1 MSRNRGT
8 AVHGAATVSTKHLH
22 SPYTIYGF
30 VLPALIVYTVILAF
44 PVFRSVRMSFFAW
57 DGLSQPRF
65 SGLENFR
72 VLFDDP
78 DFYIAVKNGLI
89 FALVLVVYQ
98 IGIASGLSFI
108 LATGRIRGSKI
119 LRDSYFIPV
128 VLSVTV
134 VCQLWMSMYNPEY
147 GLINTAAERL
157 GLSFEQNWLVEPP
170 TAIWAVSIVNAWQ
183 FMGYHLVLLFTA
195 VKAIPETY
203 FEAATIEGAG
213 GVRKAVSI
221 TIPLLSE
228 TYRFC
233 LIIALTGGLRA
244 FEHIAIMTGGGPG
257 TSTYTLTYFMYRAA
271 FRLNNF
277 GLASASVSIL
287 VAECL
292 LFTWLINRFFERRA
306 VEY

>member
-1 MSRNRGT
+1 M
-8 AVHGAATVSTKHLH
+8 STKRLH
-22 SPYTIYGF
+22 SPYAIYSF

-57 DGLSQPRF
+57 DGLSTPVF

-72 VLFDDP
+72 ALVGDP
-78 DFYIAVKNGLI
+78 DFYLSLKNGLI

-98 IGIASGLSFI
+98 IGIASILSFI
-108 LATGRIRGSKI
+108 LATGRIRAAR
-119 LRDSYFIPV
+119 LFRDSFFVPV

-134 VCQLWMSMYNPEY
+134 VCQLWLSMYNPEY
-147 GLINTAAERL
+147 GLINTAADRL
-157 GLSFEQNWLVEPP
+157 DLSFEQNWLVRPP
-170 TAIWAVSIVNAWQ
+170 TAIWAVAMVNAWQ

-203 FEAATIEGAG
+203 FEAATMEGAG

-257 TSTYTLTYFMYRAA
+257 TSTYTLTYYMYRAA
-271 FRLNNF
+271 FRLNDF
-277 GLASASVSIL
+277 GLASASVTIL

-292 LFTWLINRFFERRA
+292 LFTWLINRFLERRT

>member
-1 MSRNRGT
+1 M
-8 AVHGAATVSTKHLH
+8 STKRLH
-22 SPYTIYGF
+22 SPYAIYSF

-57 DGLSQPRF
+57 DGLSTPVF

-72 VLFDDP
+72 ALVVDP
-78 DFYIAVKNGLI
+78 DFYLSLKNGLI

-98 IGIASGLSFI
+98 IGIASILSFI
-108 LATGRIRGSKI
+108 LATGRIRAAR
-119 LRDSYFIPV
+119 LFRDSFFVPV

-134 VCQLWMSMYNPEY
+134 VCQLWLSMYNPEY
-147 GLINTAAERL
+147 GLINTAADRL
-157 GLSFEQNWLVEPP
+157 DLSFEQNWLVRPP
-170 TAIWAVSIVNAWQ
+170 TAIWAVAMVNAWQ

-203 FEAATIEGAG
+203 FEAATMEGAG

-257 TSTYTLTYFMYRAA
+257 TSTYTLTYYMYRAA
-271 FRLNNF
+271 FRLNDF
-277 GLASASVSIL
+277 GLASASVTIL

-292 LFTWLINRFFERRA
+292 LFTWLINRFLERRT